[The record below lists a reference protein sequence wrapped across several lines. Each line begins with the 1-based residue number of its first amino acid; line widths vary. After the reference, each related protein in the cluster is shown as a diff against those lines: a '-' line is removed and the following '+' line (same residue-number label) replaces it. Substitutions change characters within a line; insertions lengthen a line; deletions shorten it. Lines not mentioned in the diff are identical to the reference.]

1 MSQGV
6 AIDSAEFR
14 RTLGHY
20 PTGVAVVTAIEEDE
34 PVGMAVGTFTSISL
48 DPPLVGFFPASA
60 SRSWA
65 RIRKSGAFTVNVLG
79 ADQLDVCRA
88 FATSGADKFAGVS
101 WSEGPTGAP
110 VLADAVAWVHCTLSS
125 VHSIGDHD
133 LAVGTVVQHELGSR
147 EARPLVFHRGG
158 YGTCLDA

>member
-1 MSQGV
+1 MSASA

-20 PTGVAVVTAIEEDE
+20 PTGVAVVTAIDAGE

-48 DPPLVGFFPASA
+48 DPPLVGFFPAST

-65 RIRKSGAFTVNVLG
+65 RIRSAGAFTVNVLG
-79 ADQLDVCRA
+79 ADQLDLCRA
-88 FATSGADKFAGVS
+88 FAASGADKFAGVN
-101 WSEGPTGAP
+101 WAQGPTGAP
-110 VLADAVAWVHCTLSS
+110 VLADAVAWVHCTLSG

-133 LAVGTVVQHELGSR
+133 LAVGTVVQHGLGSQD
-147 EARPLVFHRGG
+147 AGPLVFHRGG
-158 YGTCLDA
+158 YGTCLAA